1 MPAAISSAPAAF
13 PAIPRTRTKCAPSP
27 ASRRPGSRP
36 IRVRINSK
44 ENSMKLFSFWRS
56 LATYRVRIA
65 LNLKGITPDEVVD
78 VNLMKGAQREAGYR
92 AVNPMMAL
100 PALIDGDGPILFESL
115 AIIEY
120 LDETHPN
127 PPLLPR
133 DARGRARVRGLAQIV
148 ACDSHP
154 LIVPRVR
161 KYREHEC
168 KLYKPTRIKWCQHWH
183 TAALTA
189 LEAHLKDAA
198 TGRYCHGDAIT
209 LADICLAS
217 QAAGAKFFSVDTA
230 PFSNFTRIANS
241 LSTIDAFARA
251 HPLKQRV

>member
-1 MPAAISSAPAAF
+1 
-13 PAIPRTRTKCAPSP
+13 
-27 ASRRPGSRP
+27 
-36 IRVRINSK
+36 
-44 ENSMKLFSFWRS
+44 
-56 LATYRVRIA
+56 
-65 LNLKGITPDEVVD
+65 VVD
-78 VNLMKGAQREAGYR
+78 INLLKGAQHEAAYR

-133 DARGRARVRGLAQIV
+133 DARGRARVRGPAQIV

-161 KYREHEC
+161 EYLKHEF
-168 KLYKPTRIKWCQHWH
+168 KLDEPTRIKWCQHWH
-183 TAALTA
+183 TAALK
-189 LEAHLKDAA
+189 AHLKDAT

-217 QAAGAKFFSVDTA
+217 QAAGAKYFSVDTA

-241 LSTIDAFARA
+241 LSMIDAFARA
-251 HPLKQRV
+251 HPLKQPGAPAS